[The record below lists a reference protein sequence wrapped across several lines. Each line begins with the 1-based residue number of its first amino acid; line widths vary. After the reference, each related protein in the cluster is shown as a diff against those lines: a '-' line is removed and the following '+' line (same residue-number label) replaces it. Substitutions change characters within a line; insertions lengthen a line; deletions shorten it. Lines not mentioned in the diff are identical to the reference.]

1 MRSRPSLFWNTA
13 ENTGMDASLCDAN
26 NQNLQKTQSILV
38 KTHTRSNVAVC
49 GMFYREADSLPL
61 PVEALMLT
69 ICIQLNERRKSSGAM
84 LVDKVKLMASV
95 LFDGVLALYSRFFPT
110 LRLLRVPPGSD
121 YQTES
126 EFYF

>member
-1 MRSRPSLFWNTA
+1 
-13 ENTGMDASLCDAN
+13 
-26 NQNLQKTQSILV
+26 
-38 KTHTRSNVAVC
+38 
-49 GMFYREADSLPL
+49 MFYREADSLPL

-110 LRLLRVPPGSD
+110 LRFLRVPPGSD